1 VLARTPYDP
10 SVTPPRAL
18 PGLSAFDPGR
28 RGVKV
33 LAIVAGAAAL
43 VVLLLAWR
51 SAPRQEPVPVASSS
65 ATIAPALAELVV
77 AVSGQ
82 VVRPGLVRLP
92 PGSRVADAIQ
102 AAGGPLPGVDLSTV
116 NLARKLNDGELIAV
130 GIPVPGT
137 DPAAPSKVNL
147 NTATLA
153 ELDTLPGVGPVLAQ
167 RIVDHRTKR
176 GPFRTVQDLRQ
187 VDGIGEETFAR
198 LKDLVV
204 VS

>member
-51 SAPRQEPVPVASSS
+51 SAPRQEPVPVVSSS

>member
-10 SVTPPRAL
+10 SPPPRAL

-28 RGVKV
+28 RGVRV
-33 LAIVAGAAAL
+33 LAVVAGAAAL
-43 VVLLLAWR
+43 AVLFIAWR
-51 SAPRQEPVPVASSS
+51 SGPREEPVPVVSASTVVSS
-65 ATIAPALAELVV
+65 LTATELVV

-82 VVRPGLVRLP
+82 VARPGLVHLP

-130 GIPVPGT
+130 GVPAAGA
-137 DPAAPSKVNL
+137 DPASPSKVNL

-167 RIVDHRTKR
+167 RIIDHRTKR
-176 GPFRTVQDLRQ
+176 GPFRGVEDLRQ

-204 VS
+204 V

>member
-1 VLARTPYDP
+1 VLVRTPYDP
-10 SVTPPRAL
+10 SATPPRAL

-33 LAIVAGAAAL
+33 LAVVAGAAVL
-43 VVLLLAWR
+43 IVLLLAWR
-51 SAPRQEPVPVASSS
+51 AAPRQEPVHGISSPVPAS
-65 ATIAPALAELVV
+65 PALVELVV

-82 VVRPGLVRLP
+82 VARPGLVRLP

-102 AAGGPLPGVDLSTV
+102 AAGGPLPGVDLSTI

-130 GIPVPGT
+130 GVPAAGT
-137 DPAAPSKVNL
+137 DPASPAKVNL

-167 RIVDHRTKR
+167 RIIDHRTKR
-176 GPFRTVQDLRQ
+176 GPFRTVEDLRQ

-204 VS
+204 L

>member
-1 VLARTPYDP
+1 MLARTPYDP
-10 SVTPPRAL
+10 SAPRPRAL

-33 LAIVAGAAAL
+33 LAIVAAVAVL
-43 VVLLLAWR
+43 VVLLIAWR
-51 SAPRQEPVPVASSS
+51 SAPHEEPVPVISSS
-65 ATIAPALAELVV
+65 AVPAAVPAELVV

-102 AAGGPLPGVDLSTV
+102 AAGGPIPGVDLSTI

-130 GIPVPGT
+130 GIPAPGT
-137 DPAAPSKVNL
+137 DPGSPAKVNL

-153 ELDTLPGVGPVLAQ
+153 ELDSLPGVGPVLAQ
-167 RIVDHRTKR
+167 RIIDHRTKR
-176 GPFRTVQDLRQ
+176 GPFRTIEDLRH

-204 VS
+204 V

>member
-1 VLARTPYDP
+1 MLARTPYDP
-10 SVTPPRAL
+10 SVPPPRAL

-33 LAIVAGAAAL
+33 LAIVAAVAAL
-43 VVLLLAWR
+43 VVLFFAWR
-51 SAPRQEPVPVASSS
+51 SAPRQEPVPVATS
-65 ATIAPALAELVV
+65 ATSAAPSPSELVV
-77 AVSGQ
+77 AVSGH

-92 PGSRVADAIQ
+92 PGARVADAIQ
-102 AAGGPLPGVDLSTV
+102 AAGGAIPGTDLSTL
-116 NLARKLNDGELIAV
+116 NFARRVNDGELIAV
-130 GIPVPGT
+130 GIPAAAA
-137 DPAAPSKVNL
+137 DPAFPAKVNL

-167 RIVDHRTKR
+167 RIIDHRTKR
-176 GPFRTVQDLRQ
+176 GPFRTVEDLRH

-204 VS
+204 V

>member
-1 VLARTPYDP
+1 MLARTPYDP

-33 LAIVAGAAAL
+33 LAIVAGAAVL
-43 VVLLLAWR
+43 VVLLFAWR
-51 SAPRQEPVPVASSS
+51 SAPHQDPVPVASSS
-65 ATIAPALAELVV
+65 NSAAPALAELVV

-102 AAGGPLPGVDLSTV
+102 AAGGPLPGVDLSAI

-130 GIPVPGT
+130 GVAAPGT
-137 DPAAPSKVNL
+137 DPGSPAKVNL

-153 ELDTLPGVGPVLAQ
+153 ELDSLPGVGPVLAQ
-167 RIVDHRTKR
+167 RIIDHRTKR
-176 GPFRTVQDLRQ
+176 GPFRTVEDLRQ

-204 VS
+204 V

>member
-1 VLARTPYDP
+1 MLARTPYDP

-82 VVRPGLVRLP
+82 VVRPGLVRLA

>member
-1 VLARTPYDP
+1 MLARTPYDP

-33 LAIVAGAAAL
+33 LAIVAGAAAF

-51 SAPRQEPVPVASSS
+51 SAPHQDPVPVASSS
-65 ATIAPALAELVV
+65 ASAAPALAELVV
-77 AVSGQ
+77 AVSGY

-102 AAGGPLPGVDLSTV
+102 AAGGPLPGVDLSTI

-130 GIPVPGT
+130 GVPVPGT
-137 DPAAPSKVNL
+137 DPGSPAKVNL

-153 ELDTLPGVGPVLAQ
+153 ELDSLPGVGPVLAQ
-167 RIVDHRTKR
+167 RIIDHRTKR
-176 GPFRTVQDLRQ
+176 GPFRTVEDLRQ

-198 LKDLVV
+198 LKDLVAV
-204 VS
+204 

>member
-1 VLARTPYDP
+1 
-10 SVTPPRAL
+10 
-18 PGLSAFDPGR
+18 
-28 RGVKV
+28 
-33 LAIVAGAAAL
+33 
-43 VVLLLAWR
+43 
-51 SAPRQEPVPVASSS
+51 
-65 ATIAPALAELVV
+65 
-77 AVSGQ
+77 VSGQ

-102 AAGGPLPGVDLSTV
+102 AAGGPLAGVDLSGL

-130 GIPVPGT
+130 GIPA
-137 DPAAPSKVNL
+137 PAAGGVAGAPAKINL

-167 RIVDHRTKR
+167 RIIDHRGKR
-176 GPFRTVQDLRQ
+176 GPFRSVDDLRQ

-204 VS
+204 V

>member
-1 VLARTPYDP
+1 MLARTPYDP
-10 SVTPPRAL
+10 TPQPRAL

-33 LAIVAGAAAL
+33 LAIVAGVAAA
-43 VVLLLAWR
+43 VVFFFAWH
-51 SAPRQEPVPVASSS
+51 SGPRQEPVPVVSASTMVSS
-65 ATIAPALAELVV
+65 PSPTELVV

-82 VVRPGLVRLP
+82 VARPGLIRLP

-130 GIPVPGT
+130 GVPAAAGG
-137 DPAAPSKVNL
+137 DPASPSKVNL
-147 NTATLA
+147 NTAVLA

-167 RIVDHRTKR
+167 RIIDHRTKR
-176 GPFRTVQDLRQ
+176 GPFRSVDDLRQ
-187 VDGIGEETFAR
+187 VDGIGAETFAR

-204 VS
+204 V

>member
-1 VLARTPYDP
+1 MLARTPYDP

-51 SAPRQEPVPVASSS
+51 SAPRQEPVPVVSSS

>member
-1 VLARTPYDP
+1 MLARTPYDP

>member
-10 SVTPPRAL
+10 SVSPPRAL

-33 LAIVAGAAAL
+33 LAIVAAVAVVA
-43 VVLLLAWR
+43 VLLIAWR
-51 SAPRQEPVPVASSS
+51 SAPRQEPVPVVSSS
-65 ATIAPALAELVV
+65 ASAVTPVLTELVV
-77 AVSGQ
+77 AVSGH

-102 AAGGPLPGVDLSTV
+102 AAGGPLPGVDLSTI

-130 GIPVPGT
+130 GV
-137 DPAAPSKVNL
+137 PAAGSDPGSPAKINL

-153 ELDTLPGVGPVLAQ
+153 ELDSLPGVGPVLAQ
-167 RIVDHRTKR
+167 RIIDHRVKR
-176 GPFRTVQDLRQ
+176 GPFRTVEDLRQ

-198 LKDLVV
+198 LKDHVV
-204 VS
+204 V

>member
-1 VLARTPYDP
+1 LA
-10 SVTPPRAL
+10 
-18 PGLSAFDPGR
+18 AFDPGR

-43 VVLLLAWR
+43 VVLLIAWR
-51 SAPRQEPVPVASSS
+51 SAPHQEPVPITSSS
-65 ATIAPALAELVV
+65 ASSTPVLAELVV

-102 AAGGPLPGVDLSTV
+102 AAGGPLPGVDLSTI
-116 NLARKLNDGELIAV
+116 NLARRLNDGELIAV
-130 GIPVPGT
+130 GVAAPGA

-167 RIVDHRTKR
+167 RIIDHRTKR
-176 GPFRTVQDLRQ
+176 GPFRAIEDLRQ

-204 VS
+204 VQ